1 MITDGLTEVFNRQ
14 ARELVWK
21 HVENTLADCAGEPL
35 PEIAARIIRTSEAF
49 GPITDDR
56 TLLLVRYL
64 GKA

>member
-1 MITDGLTEVFNRQ
+1 MITDGLTEVFDQ
-14 ARELVWK
+14 EGRELGWK
-21 HVENTLADCAGEPL
+21 HVENTLGDCAGEPL

-56 TLLLVRYL
+56 TLLLMRYL